1 MFFFTLAKINI
12 DHTLVGTAGWL
23 SAPYPLRNS
32 GGGGVCFFLESA
44 DGGCPTWTWDGGRHF
59 TCVSKKEG
67 IKGILSLGGREK
79 HLMFCNRKPHS
90 GTSCRDASSHP
101 FVF

>member
-1 MFFFTLAKINI
+1 MAVVLP
-12 DHTLVGTAGWL
+12 GPGMAGDIL
-23 SAPYPLRNS
+23 HASA
-32 GGGGVCFFLESA
+32 
-44 DGGCPTWTWDGGRHF
+44 
-59 TCVSKKEG
+59 KKEG
-67 IKGILSLGGREK
+67 IKGILSLCGREK